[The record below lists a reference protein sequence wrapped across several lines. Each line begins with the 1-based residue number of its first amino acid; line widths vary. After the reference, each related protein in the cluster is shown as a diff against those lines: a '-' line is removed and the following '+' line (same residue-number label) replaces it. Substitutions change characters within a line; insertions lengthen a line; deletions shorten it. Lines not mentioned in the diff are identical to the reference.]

1 MQFAFGDQAVKVNI
15 PTRVALFEEIKRRF
29 SERQG
34 FALATVNLDHLV
46 KLSED
51 AAFAQ
56 VYAAQDLIVADG
68 RPIVALSRMAQRPV
82 DLMPGSDLVRPLC
95 TLAAESGAR
104 VALVGSSDQA
114 LADAKA
120 VLEADTPGLEIVY
133 CCAPAYGF
141 DPSGD
146 RAKEILLAL
155 NNAGVQLC
163 FLALG
168 APKQE
173 NLALRGRTLAPQV
186 GFASVGAGLDFL
198 GRHQVRAPLWV
209 RKIALEWLWRACS
222 NPVRLFPRYAKCAL
236 IFPGQMVRAFKMR
249 NVAQD

>member
-1 MQFAFGDQAVKVNI
+1 MQFAFGDQTVTVNM
-15 PTRVALFEEIKRRF
+15 PTRVALFREIKRRF
-29 SERQG
+29 EERRG

-95 TLAAESGAR
+95 ALAAESGAR

-120 VLEADTPGLEIVY
+120 ILVADTPGLEIVY

-141 DPSGD
+141 DPSGEI
-146 RAKEILLAL
+146 AEGILLAL
-155 NNAGVQLC
+155 DDAGVQLC

-173 NLALRGRTLAPQV
+173 NLALRGRRLAPQV

-198 GRHQVRAPLWV
+198 GGHQVRAPVWV

-236 IFPGQMVRAFKMR
+236 ILPGHMMRAFKLR